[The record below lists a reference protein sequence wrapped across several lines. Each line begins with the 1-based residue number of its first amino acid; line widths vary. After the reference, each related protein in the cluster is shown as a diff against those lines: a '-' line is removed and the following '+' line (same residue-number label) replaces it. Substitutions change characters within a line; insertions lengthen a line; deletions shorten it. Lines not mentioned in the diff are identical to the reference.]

1 MEVVERKR
9 RRRHK
14 IMAANTKKN
23 LKKKKTLGVVLS
35 GSVYIQSTFNN
46 TIITVTDE
54 HGGVIAWAS
63 AGSIGFKGSKKS
75 TPYAA
80 SLAASA
86 AIEKAKLRG
95 LKKAQIFISGVGAGR
110 DSAVRAFH
118 NANIEVD
125 LIKDIT
131 PISHNG
137 CRRKKVRRI

>member
-1 MEVVERKR
+1 
-9 RRRHK
+9 
-14 IMAANTKKN
+14 MATKSKKN
-23 LKKKKTLGVVLS
+23 IKKKKALIAVSLGK
-35 GSVYIQSTFNN
+35 VYIQSTFNN
-46 TIITVTDE
+46 TIITVTDDN
-54 HGGVIAWAS
+54 GGVIAWAS

-95 LKKAQIFISGVGAGR
+95 LKKAEIFVSGVGSGR

-125 LIKDIT
+125 LIKDTT
-131 PISHNG
+131 PIPHNG

>member
-1 MEVVERKR
+1 MEVVERKWQ
-9 RRRHK
+9 RRHK
-14 IMAANTKKN
+14 IMAINTKKK

-46 TIITVTDE
+46 TIITVTNE
-54 HGGVIAWAS
+54 YGEVIAWAS

-80 SLAASA
+80 SLATSA

-118 NANIEVD
+118 NANIEID